1 MDNNFFI
8 NNRELI
14 KNLALN
20 TATSDAPTFTPMC
33 TTSEMTLNTEFEEK
47 TFYVFCDAIQRAVLT
62 GVALGL
68 DTTVKID
75 MNNAAIK
82 SVLGN
87 VKTLLETGSIA
98 QFNNQLIQFELLTD
112 LKAGVLEYTKFQVPA
127 NLKISELG
135 GAAEDEGEFGL
146 EITFNGKGK
155 IIDGASSI

>member
-20 TATSDAPTFTPMC
+20 TATSNSPTFTPMC
-33 TTSEMTLNTEFEEK
+33 TTSEVTLNTEFEEK

-87 VKTLLETGSIA
+87 VKALLTTGSIA

-112 LKAGVLEYTKFQVPA
+112 LKTGVLEYTKLQVPA
-127 NLKISELG
+127 NLKISDLG

-146 EITFNGKGK
+146 EITFNGKGSVV
-155 IIDGASSI
+155 DA

>member
-1 MDNNFFI
+1 MNDDMNFFI

-20 TATSDAPTFTPMC
+20 TATSSSPTFTPMC
-33 TTSEMTLNTEFEEK
+33 TTSEVTVNTEFEEK
-47 TFYVFCDAIQRAVLT
+47 TFYVFCDAIQRAILT

-75 MNNAAIK
+75 MNNSAIK

-87 VKTLLETGSIA
+87 IKTLISTGSIA
-98 QFNNQLIQFELLTD
+98 QFNNQLIQFELLTGISE
-112 LKAGVLEYTKFQVPA
+112 GVLEYTKFQVPA
-127 NLKISELG
+127 NLKISDLG
-135 GAAEDEGEFGL
+135 GPAEDEGDFSL

-155 IIDGASSI
+155 VVTED